1 MVVEQGGTRVD
12 ISQYLD
18 SFLAESEDN
27 LATLDDL
34 CLALERDGASDD
46 TLAAMFRAA
55 HTLKGMSATM
65 GFMAMADLT
74 HHMEDALGHIRN
86 HPTEFQPSVVD
97 TLLAAIDALTAN
109 LDQIR
114 DRGSEEG
121 IDHSAILQRLAAVV
135 ETQNSRSV
143 EGSSEA
149 GPPVAF
155 RDRVAEIL
163 RSGREPLVIQIAFAP
178 ECTMKAVRLLMVERA
193 VESFGECAAVYPD
206 VQALEA
212 DADAST
218 AYLAMLVAHQDAD
231 ALLTAIREISE
242 ITTAVVVELESI
254 VSASGEREMNQAR
267 QETAAT
273 VAVATA
279 NETPAHHAAA
289 PSTGGKVRDQTLRVP
304 VSRIDEFMNVLSE
317 LVIAKTRLELLAQRG
332 DHALREVTEQIAR
345 LTSSLQDGVMQMRMM
360 PVESLFQRFPRM
372 MRDLQKTLGRE
383 FEFVMTGLETE
394 MDRTVMDEMGEALVH
409 LLRNAADHGLEP
421 PEVRERNGKPRKGT
435 IRLSAY
441 ASGGHVYLEVADDGA
456 GIDRDRVLNSAIGK
470 GLVDERSA
478 QNWTDAQVYDLLFA
492 SGFSTAEKV
501 SDISG
506 RGVGLDAVRGKVES
520 LGGDIRVESVPGQGT
535 TFVIELPLTLAILPA
550 MLVQLDNYIYA
561 IPTGSVEEVARLS
574 AEDIDSIQEQPVYRY
589 RDGVVPIVD
598 LGDRFFDAPCRGDYP
613 WNAVICK
620 EGKRR
625 LALIV
630 DDIVD
635 ELEIVNKPLGRYLGQ
650 VEMFS
655 GATILGDGRVALIID
670 VRQLF

>member
-1 MVVEQGGTRVD
+1 MD

-121 IDHSAILQRLAAVV
+121 IDHGAILQRLAAVV
-135 ETQNSRSV
+135 EGQNSNSEERSK
-143 EGSSEA
+143 EA
-149 GPPVAF
+149 GPPAAF

-163 RSGREPLVIQIAFAP
+163 RSGREPLVIQVAFAP

-218 AYLAMLVAHQDAD
+218 AYLAMLVAHEDAD
-231 ALLTAIREISE
+231 ALLTAIREVSE
-242 ITTAVVVELESI
+242 IAAAMVVELESI
-254 VSASGEREMNQAR
+254 VSASGEREINQAR

-273 VAVATA
+273 AAVATA
-279 NETPAHHAAA
+279 NETPANRPAA

-317 LVIAKTRLELLAQRG
+317 LVIAKTRLELLAQHG

-520 LGGDIRVESVPGQGT
+520 LGGDIRVGSVPGQGT

-635 ELEIVNKPLGRYLGQ
+635 ELEIVNKPLGRYLEQ

>member
-114 DRGSEEG
+114 DRGSEDG

-143 EGSSEA
+143 EGSTEA

-218 AYLAMLVAHQDAD
+218 AYLAMLVAHQDED

-478 QNWTDAQVYDLLFA
+478 QNWTNAQVYDLLFA

>member
-1 MVVEQGGTRVD
+1 MD

-143 EGSSEA
+143 EGSTEA

-635 ELEIVNKPLGRYLGQ
+635 ELGIVNKPLGRYLGQ